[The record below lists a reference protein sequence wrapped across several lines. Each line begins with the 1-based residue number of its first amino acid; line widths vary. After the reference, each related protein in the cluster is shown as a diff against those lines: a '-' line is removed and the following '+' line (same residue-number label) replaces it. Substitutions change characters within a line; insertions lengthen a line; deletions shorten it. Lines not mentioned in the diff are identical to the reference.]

1 MNMSCRSNRWH
12 VCPLSLR
19 VLHHEAVNS
28 RRRPNG
34 QRRTGGYRGPSL
46 AILNWTRQLA
56 FGRRRVAGTFVAR
69 AEMRVGVAVTRP
81 SSFYI
86 IDLLP

>member
-1 MNMSCRSNRWH
+1 MCIDHAAIRT
-12 VCPLSLR
+12 
-19 VLHHEAVNS
+19 
-28 RRRPNG
+28 NG
-34 QRRTGGYRGPSL
+34 RT
-46 AILNWTRQLA
+46 LNTQLA

>member
-1 MNMSCRSNRWH
+1 
-12 VCPLSLR
+12 V
-19 VLHHEAVNS
+19 
-28 RRRPNG
+28 
-34 QRRTGGYRGPSL
+34 
-46 AILNWTRQLA
+46 II
-56 FGRRRVAGTFVAR
+56 TFVAR